1 MSASFDRYLNAR
13 HRQSRKTSLGRA
25 FTVTRQSWR
34 LTDDPREIPPEVEVM
49 ATKRSASEA
58 ADLAREAAW
67 GFKRYGFHK
76 PSGAWWGADGEMF
89 HRFMIG
95 PSSRATT
102 GAALLA
108 VAVALAGVAAVAI
121 SQHQSSS
128 AKGQD
133 KGKATRR
140 RRTRAEG

>member
-34 LTDDPREIPPEVEVM
+34 LADDPRETPPEVEVM

-67 GFKRYGFHK
+67 SFKRYGFHK

-89 HRFMIG
+89 HRFMVG
-95 PSSRATT
+95 PTARATT
-102 GAALLA
+102 GALLA
-108 VAVALAGVAAVAI
+108 VAVAGLAAVAI
-121 SQHQSSS
+121 SQRKS
-128 AKGQD
+128 G
-133 KGKATRR
+133 GRR
-140 RRTRAEG
+140 RARD

>member
-1 MSASFDRYLNAR
+1 MSASFDRFLNAR

-34 LTDDPREIPPEVEVM
+34 LTDDPRETEPEVEVM
-49 ATKRSASEA
+49 ATRRTASEA

-102 GAALLA
+102 GALL
-108 VAVALAGVAAVAI
+108 AVALAGVAAVAI
-121 SQHQSSS
+121 SQRS
-128 AKGQD
+128 G
-133 KGKATRR
+133 GRR
-140 RRTRAEG
+140 RRSRGD

>member
-1 MSASFDRYLNAR
+1 MSASFDRFLNAR

-34 LTDDPREIPPEVEVM
+34 LSDDPRDTAPEMEVM
-49 ATKRSASEA
+49 ATKRTASEA

-89 HRFMIG
+89 HRFMVG
-95 PSSRATT
+95 PNARATT
-102 GAALLA
+102 GALL
-108 VAVALAGVAAVAI
+108 AVALAGVAALAI
-121 SQHQSSS
+121 SQRKS
-128 AKGQD
+128 AG
-133 KGKATRR
+133 RR
-140 RRTRAEG
+140 RGRGDD

>member
-1 MSASFDRYLNAR
+1 MSASIDRFLNAR

-34 LTDDPREIPPEVEVM
+34 LSDDPRDTPPEVEIM

-67 GFKRYGFHK
+67 SFKRYGFHK

-95 PSSRATT
+95 PSSRGTT
-102 GAALLA
+102 GALL
-108 VAVALAGVAAVAI
+108 AVALAGVAALAI
-121 SQHQSSS
+121 SQSRS
-128 AKGQD
+128 G
-133 KGKATRR
+133 GKRR
-140 RRTRAEG
+140 SPAAD